1 MTLYAYDKV
10 LYNYH
15 NNIKLIYDNT
25 SKMVRVVFSYG
36 DDEHM
41 PVLIGYGHNLKE
53 ENLCKGELTQIE
65 KDNISS
71 KYKIHSHCKGKE
83 INIFLTYSK
92 KELTDCH
99 IMLDD
104 VKIPVKDYRLYWS
117 LQIGQF
123 CYDDVHVFRL
133 NNSIF

>member
-1 MTLYAYDKV
+1 MV
-10 LYNYH
+10 RV
-15 NNIKLIYDNT
+15 
-25 SKMVRVVFSYG
+25 VRVVFSYG
-36 DDEHM
+36 DDEHL

-53 ENLCKGELTQIE
+53 DNLCEGEFSKIE
-65 KDNISS
+65 KDDLIT
-71 KYKIHSHCKGKE
+71 KYKIHTYCKGKE
-83 INIFLTYSK
+83 INIFLTYSPTK
-92 KELTDCH
+92 LTDCH